1 MSKNGKWHPIAKL
14 TIALRRSRPMNG
26 FQMNFLFSLG
36 HPGYAH
42 ASGTVLEGLD
52 AGVNSS

>member
-1 MSKNGKWHPIAKL
+1 
-14 TIALRRSRPMNG
+14 MNG

-52 AGVNSS
+52 AGVNSSWMNSVTAQLKK

>member
-1 MSKNGKWHPIAKL
+1 MLSASPVDDSIY
-14 TIALRRSRPMNG
+14 RSRAMNG
-26 FQMNFLFSLG
+26 FPMKILFSLG

-42 ASGTVLEGLD
+42 ASGTGPEGLD